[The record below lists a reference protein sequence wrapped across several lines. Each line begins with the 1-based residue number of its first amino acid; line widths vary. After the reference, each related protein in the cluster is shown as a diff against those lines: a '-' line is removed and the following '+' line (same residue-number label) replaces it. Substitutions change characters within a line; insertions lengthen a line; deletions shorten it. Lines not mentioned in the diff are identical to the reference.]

1 MLIGSHYIRER
12 WRTLKSVVVWAE
24 GEGGELGVRTVMG
37 VKVGEGGNIL
47 FEGKFNI
54 ASGVS

>member
-24 GEGGELGVRTVMG
+24 GEGGELGVRTVIGM
-37 VKVGEGGNIL
+37 KVGERWYIL
-47 FEGKFNI
+47 FEGKLNI
-54 ASGVS
+54 ASSVS